1 MKGKRRK
8 EIGLPM
14 LSLARQGIAVLVP
27 SRSLTLTMIMGSAV
41 GAILAAL
48 GFLVFASWG
57 ALEVEVEVVSATGG
71 LGLPA
76 RLRSRSAASSSSS
89 WRRLERS
96 L

>member
-1 MKGKRRK
+1 
-8 EIGLPM
+8 M

-57 ALEVEVEVVSATGG
+57 AGVDVEVVFGRGG
-71 LGLPA
+71 LGLRA
-76 RLRSRSAASSSSS
+76 RLRSRGAASSSS